1 MLRYWK
7 LGIGFGLLFLQAS
20 FGPYPI
26 AAAEPLQTAGLFEVT
41 GQITYLEKIALPP
54 QSVALVTLRDVTVEN
69 AASTV
74 IAEQRIDLA
83 GRQVPIAFRV
93 TVDRS
98 KLQPQR
104 RYAIRATILGP
115 EQRFLWTSMD
125 VHLVDSS

>member
-20 FGPYPI
+20 FGPYPV
-26 AAAEPLQTAGLFEVT
+26 AVAEPLQTTGMFEVT
-41 GQITYLEKIALPP
+41 GQITYLEKIPLPP

-83 GRQVPIAFRV
+83 GR
-93 TVDRS
+93 
-98 KLQPQR
+98 
-104 RYAIRATILGP
+104 
-115 EQRFLWTSMD
+115 TSPYSFPCD
-125 VHLVDSS
+125 C